1 MIYWCSFKVLSKHFL
16 YLKNNFRWNING
28 DLKKYSRNIGPRPWQ
43 NSHQWGREEVLQVRV
58 QNTEYRIQS
67 PDYRFIYFSGQPSP
81 ASTGLVTGRSRLTPY
96 CRPWDELAAT
106 PLRWRSTT
114 SSTRLMTAQ
123 GWSLSRTS
131 ALSSMTRKVLKLTL
145 NTKWQC
151 LIVHEVT
158 FYFWKG
164 FKNIL

>member
-1 MIYWCSFKVLSKHFL
+1 MEI
-16 YLKNNFRWNING
+16 LKSTVGILGLGPDKTLIN
-28 DLKKYSRNIGPRPWQ
+28 
-43 NSHQWGREEVLQVRV
+43 EEERKSYRL
-58 QNTEYRIQS
+58 EYRIQS
-67 PDYRFIYFSGQPSP
+67 PDYRFIYFPGQPSP

-106 PLRWRSTT
+106 LLRWRSTT